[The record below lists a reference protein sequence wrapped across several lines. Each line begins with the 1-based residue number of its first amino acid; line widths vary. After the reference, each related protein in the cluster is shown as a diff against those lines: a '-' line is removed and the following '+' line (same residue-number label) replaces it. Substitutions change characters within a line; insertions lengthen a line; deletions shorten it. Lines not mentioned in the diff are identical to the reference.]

1 MCPHDGRRVG
11 AAGVD
16 GDRAGIGA
24 AAAAAGID
32 GGILARFHQSH
43 VWP

>member
-1 MCPHDGRRVG
+1 MG

-16 GDRAGIGA
+16 GDRAGIGAAAA

-43 VWP
+43 IWP